1 MRKYS
6 LLVGRGPKIRNLY
19 LGSHMVNDN
28 NWCVAD
34 TARDESYY
42 NVSFCLNLDI
52 IVIKDIKAGE
62 ELYVDY
68 NYGDDKKL

>member
-1 MRKYS
+1 
-6 LLVGRGPKIRNLY
+6 
-19 LGSHMVNDN
+19 MVNDY

-34 TARDESYY
+34 TAKNKSFY
-42 NVSFCLNLDI
+42 NVTFGTNLDV

-68 NYGDDKKL
+68 NYVDDKTIL